1 MFWVRTQEERLSPR
15 LLFVPQEWDALIAE
29 PDVLLLDTR
38 NSFESSLG
46 TFDTAEVPPLGKFS
60 EFSGWCSREL
70 LPRRAAGKR
79 HEGGGTA
86 QEGKGEGQEEEEGG
100 EVRGHRRVAM
110 FCTGGIRC
118 EKASAWLLQHGGCVS
133 QASAQPA
140 AG

>member
-1 MFWVRTQEERLSPR
+1 M
-15 LLFVPQEWDALIAE
+15 PQEWDALIAE

-70 LPRRAAGKR
+70 LPRRAAGQR
-79 HEGGGTA
+79 QEGGGTA
-86 QEGKGEGQEEEEGG
+86 LEREGQEEEEG
-100 EVRGHRRVAM
+100 RRHRRVAM

-133 QASAQPA
+133 QAFAQPA

>member
-1 MFWVRTQEERLSPR
+1 M
-15 LLFVPQEWDALIAE
+15 PQEWDALIAE

-46 TFDTAEVPPLGKFS
+46 TFDSAEAPPLGKFS
-60 EFSGWCSREL
+60 EFPAWCNEEL
-70 LPRRAAGKR
+70 LPRRAAGQR
-79 HEGGGTA
+79 QDGGGTA
-86 QEGKGEGQEEEEGG
+86 LEREGQEEEVE

>member
-1 MFWVRTQEERLSPR
+1 M
-15 LLFVPQEWDALIAE
+15 PQEWDALIAE

-70 LPRRAAGKR
+70 LPRRAAGQR
-79 HEGGGTA
+79 QEGGGTA
-86 QEGKGEGQEEEEGG
+86 QEGKGEGQEEEGG

-118 EKASAWLLQHGGCVS
+118 EKASAWLLQHGGCVKPLCC
-133 QASAQPA
+133 SALLGPV
-140 AG
+140 GGPC